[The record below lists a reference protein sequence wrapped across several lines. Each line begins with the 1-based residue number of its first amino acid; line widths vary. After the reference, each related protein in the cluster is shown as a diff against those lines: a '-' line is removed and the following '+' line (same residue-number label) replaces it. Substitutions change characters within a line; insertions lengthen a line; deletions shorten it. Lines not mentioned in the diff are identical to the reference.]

1 MQPYHNKSGEAPC
14 DAFFLPNP
22 KLATALAKFQSKHC
36 NAAKDGKG
44 NFGKYVTLTEAELA
58 VSPGTDFGLSHTF
71 LMRTD
76 GDPTMAYVG
85 IKLMHE
91 SGEYEFSE
99 LPIFFN
105 KGRNPYH
112 EMGSGIT
119 YVRRYLLLAAYGL
132 GQADDEADT
141 FSREAKDNTGN
152 QREDKPAPWKKPEIT
167 KVEGFSDEEQPLTE
181 DRRNLAIG
189 LVKEYSPEDRSKFVI
204 AFCKHFKLPKGTK
217 VQGEITSVKHEK
229 FIGSWSP

>member
-1 MQPYHNKSGEAPC
+1 MNEEQVSSPTIRATDS
-14 DAFFLPNP
+14 NP
-22 KLATALAKFQSKHC
+22 KLATALAKFQTKHC

-44 NFGKYVTLTEAELA
+44 NFGTYVTLTEAELA
-58 VSPGTDFGLSHTF
+58 VSPATEFGLSHTF
-71 LMRTD
+71 LMR
-76 GDPTMAYVG
+76 GISETMAYVG

-112 EMGSGIT
+112 EMGSGVT
-119 YVRRYLLLAAYGL
+119 YVRRYLLLAIYGL

-152 QREDKPAPWKKPEIT
+152 AKSVSKNKAPSGKQKLTDQQFKKLRTDLGKHPNKGKIT
-167 KVEGFSDEEQPLTE
+167 EAFRK
-181 DRRNLAIG
+181 
-189 LVKEYSPEDRSKFVI
+189 KFVPSVSVVSTDHI
-204 AFCKHFKLPKGTK
+204 EFVEHEQFIRK
-217 VQGEITSVKHEK
+217 QMQEIERK
-229 FIGSWSP
+229 

>member
-1 MQPYHNKSGEAPC
+1 MNEEQVSSPTIRATDS
-14 DAFFLPNP
+14 NP
-22 KLATALAKFQSKHC
+22 KLATALAKFQTKHC

-44 NFGKYVTLTEAELA
+44 NFGTYVTLTEAELA
-58 VSPGTDFGLSHTF
+58 VSPATEFGLSHTF
-71 LMRTD
+71 LMR
-76 GDPTMAYVG
+76 GISETMAYVG

-112 EMGSGIT
+112 EMGSGVT
-119 YVRRYLLLAAYGL
+119 YVRRYLLLAIYGL

-152 QREDKPAPWKKPEIT
+152 AKSVSKNKAPSGKQKLTDQQFKKLRTDLGKHPNKGKIT
-167 KVEGFSDEEQPLTE
+167 EAFRK
-181 DRRNLAIG
+181 
-189 LVKEYSPEDRSKFVI
+189 KFV
-204 AFCKHFKLPKGTK
+204 P
-217 VQGEITSVKHEK
+217 SVSVVSTDHIEFLEHEQ
-229 FIGSWSP
+229 FIRNEMRK